1 MAKYDVY
8 GIGNALVDM
17 EYEIEVADLET
28 LGIDKGVMT
37 LVDEQCQL
45 RMMDH
50 LAAYPHQRSSGG
62 SAANSMIAV
71 RQFGGTSFYSCKVA
85 EDDLGHFYMKD
96 LLDGGVD
103 TNHHTEKEAGH
114 TGRCVVLVT
123 PDSDRTSALSWGSAA
138 NCPPRSWSRT
148 PCATRLL
155 LHGRLSGHLE
165 TARQACIAAKR
176 IAEAAGVKTAI
187 SLSDP
192 NMVRFFK
199 AGLLEMI
206 GSGVDL
212 LFANED
218 EAKGVVGTAD
228 LDSATDYLKT
238 LSQGVRRDH
247 PGSKGALVWDGQ
259 TLIDI
264 DPVKVKAVD
273 TVGAGTCSPA
283 LSSMAEGGLGP
294 STRRRLGFGGI
305 GQTGD
310 QPGAAHVSG
319 GNPDG
324 SAQPSQGYHLSH
336 RVPGE
341 FPESHHS
348 GHGSRL
354 TRYSSRG
361 LQHPPR
367 NCSAKAAGSGA

>member
-17 EYEIEVADLET
+17 EYEIEAADLET

-123 PDSDRTSALSWGSAA
+123 PDSDRTLCTFLGISGELSTKELVEDALRDSAYFYMEGYLVTS
-138 NCPPRSWSRT
+138 
-148 PCATRLL
+148 
-155 LHGRLSGHLE
+155 E

-176 IAEAAGVKTAI
+176 VAEAAGVKTAI

-228 LDSATDYLKT
+228 LDSAIDYLKT
-238 LSQGVRRDH
+238 LSQEFVITR
-247 PGSKGALVWDGQ
+247 GSKGALVWDGQ

-264 DPVKVKAVD
+264 DPVKVEAVD
-273 TVGAGTCSPA
+273 TVGAGDMFAGAFLYGRGQGWDHRRAGA
-283 LSSMAEGGLGP
+283 LASAASAKLVTSLGP
-294 STRRRLGFGGI
+294 RMSAAET
-305 GQTGD
+305 QTVL
-310 QPGAAHVSG
+310 H
-319 GNPDG
+319 N
-324 SAQPSQGYHLSH
+324 L
-336 RVPGE
+336 
-341 FPESHHS
+341 
-348 GHGSRL
+348 L
-354 TRYSSRG
+354 
-361 LQHPPR
+361 
-367 NCSAKAAGSGA
+367 

>member
-17 EYEIEVADLET
+17 EYEVEVADLET

-37 LVDEQCQL
+37 LVDEECQL
-45 RMMDH
+45 RMMNH
-50 LAAYPHQRSSGG
+50 LVAHPHQRSSGG

-123 PDSDRTSALSWGSAA
+123 PDSDRTLCTFLGISGGLSTKELVEDALRDSAYFYMEGYLVTS
-138 NCPPRSWSRT
+138 
-148 PCATRLL
+148 
-155 LHGRLSGHLE
+155 E
-165 TARQACIAAKR
+165 TARQACIAAKLV
-176 IAEAAGVKTAI
+176 AEAAGVKIAI

-206 GSGVDL
+206 GPGVDL

-218 EAKGVVGTAD
+218 EAKGVVGAAD
-228 LDSATDYLKT
+228 LDSAIDYLKT
-238 LSQGVRRDH
+238 LSQEFVITR
-247 PGSKGALVWDGQ
+247 GSKGALVWDGQ

-264 DPVKVKAVD
+264 DPVKVEAVD
-273 TVGAGTCSPA
+273 TVGAGDMFAGAFLYGRGRGWDHRRAGA
-283 LSSMAEGGLGP
+283 LASAASAKLVTSLGP
-294 STRRRLGFGGI
+294 RMSAAETRAVLH
-305 GQTGD
+305 D
-310 QPGAAHVSG
+310 
-319 GNPDG
+319 
-324 SAQPSQGYHLSH
+324 
-336 RVPGE
+336 
-341 FPESHHS
+341 FP
-348 GHGSRL
+348 
-354 TRYSSRG
+354 
-361 LQHPPR
+361 
-367 NCSAKAAGSGA
+367 

>member
-37 LVDEQCQL
+37 LMDEERQL

-50 LAAYPHQRSSGG
+50 LAAHPHQRSSGG

-123 PDSDRTSALSWGSAA
+123 PDSDRTLCTFLGISGELSTKELVEDALRDSAYFYMEGYLVTS
-138 NCPPRSWSRT
+138 
-148 PCATRLL
+148 
-155 LHGRLSGHLE
+155 E

-176 IAEAAGVKTAI
+176 VAEAAGVKTAI

-228 LDSATDYLKT
+228 LESTIDYLKT
-238 LSQGVRRDH
+238 LSQEFVITR
-247 PGSKGALVWDGQ
+247 GSKGALVWDGR

-264 DPVKVKAVD
+264 DPVKVEAVD
-273 TVGAGTCSPA
+273 TVGAGDMFAGAFLYGRGQGWDHRRAGA
-283 LSSMAEGGLGP
+283 LASAASAKLVTSLGP
-294 STRRRLGFGGI
+294 RMSAAETRAVLHGF
-305 GQTGD
+305 
-310 QPGAAHVSG
+310 P
-319 GNPDG
+319 
-324 SAQPSQGYHLSH
+324 
-336 RVPGE
+336 
-341 FPESHHS
+341 
-348 GHGSRL
+348 
-354 TRYSSRG
+354 
-361 LQHPPR
+361 
-367 NCSAKAAGSGA
+367 

>member
-17 EYEIEVADLET
+17 EYEVEVADLET

-50 LAAYPHQRSSGG
+50 LAAHPHQRSSGG

-123 PDSDRTSALSWGSAA
+123 PDSDRTLCTFLGISGELSTKELVEDALRDSAYFYMEGYLVTS
-138 NCPPRSWSRT
+138 
-148 PCATRLL
+148 
-155 LHGRLSGHLE
+155 E

-176 IAEAAGVKTAI
+176 VAEAAGVKTAI

-228 LDSATDYLKT
+228 LDSAIDYLKT
-238 LSQGVRRDH
+238 LSQEFVITR
-247 PGSKGALVWDGQ
+247 GSKGALVWDGQ

-273 TVGAGTCSPA
+273 TVGAGDMFAGAFLYGRGRGWDHRRAGA
-283 LSSMAEGGLGP
+283 LASAASAKLVTSLGP
-294 STRRRLGFGGI
+294 RMS
-305 GQTGD
+305 
-310 QPGAAHVSG
+310 AAETQAV
-319 GNPDG
+319 
-324 SAQPSQGYHLSH
+324 L
-336 RVPGE
+336 
-341 FPESHHS
+341 
-348 GHGSRL
+348 HGL
-354 TRYSSRG
+354 
-361 LQHPPR
+361 P
-367 NCSAKAAGSGA
+367 